1 MPHPPVHWAEGMFL
15 GPQHLQSAD
24 RSLRDLVRTAEDWT
38 IGYSYGLRAIE
49 IDRDALT
56 NRRVVLPR
64 CHARLR
70 DGTHL
75 RYPEDATLPPAVV
88 PDDAFRSPSDRP
100 MVYLAVPRLELGRAN
115 AAMAESESTT
125 RFLVEATE
133 TEDENQAGSPHVVEY
148 RRLNARIIVGEAGLT
163 GFETLPLFRL
173 KLAETA
179 EAAPEV
185 DPDYIPPILACDA
198 WSPLRDQFLSGIR
211 DHLGSQSEK
220 LARQMIDRGVAF
232 ESGHREDLE
241 RILMLH
247 AVNGALATVWNL
259 PGSRGVHPFAAYRDL
274 CAAAGHLAV
283 FRSQRR
289 LPDLPR
295 YNHDDLASTFFPL
308 RAMFSVV
315 EGQDYV
321 KRPFIGDGQRL
332 RVLIEEDWLG
342 SKWAF
347 YVGVESELSDPAV
360 DRLLMTE
367 LDLKIASS
375 NEVNAIFRDALQ
387 GIPLILENQPP
398 RDFPRATGS
407 RRWCYWRVDRRS
419 FRWEVVEKKTRDLGI
434 RFNQAQVEGQ
444 LAGEAPVRIRQPDG
458 RLIEL
463 SFALF
468 AISAAPA

>member
-1 MPHPPVHWAEGMFL
+1 MPHPPIHWAEGMFL

-24 RSLRDLVRTAEDWT
+24 RSLRDLVRTAEDWST
-38 IGYSYGLRAIE
+38 GYSYGFRVLE

-56 NRRVVLPR
+56 NRRVLLPR

-70 DGTHL
+70 DGTHF
-75 RYPEDATLPPAVV
+75 RYPEDASLPPATV
-88 PDDAFRSPSDRP
+88 PDDAFRTPSDRP

-115 AAMAESESTT
+115 SAPAGSDSIA
-125 RFLVEATE
+125 RYLVEAVE
-133 TEDENQAGSPHVVEY
+133 TEDENQSGSPHVVEY
-148 RRLNARIIVGEAGLT
+148 RRLNGRIIVGETGLAGY
-163 GFETLPLFRL
+163 ETLPLFRL

-185 DPDYIPPILACDA
+185 DDDFIPPLLACDA
-198 WSPLRDQFLSGIR
+198 WPPLREQFLGGIR

-220 LARQMIDRGVAF
+220 LSRQMIDRGVAF

-247 AVNGALATVWNL
+247 SVNAALGATWNL
-259 PGSRGVHPFAAYRDL
+259 PSGRGIHPYAAYSEL
-274 CAAAGHLAV
+274 CGAAGHLAV
-283 FRSQRR
+283 FRSKRR

-295 YNHDDLASTFFPL
+295 YNHDDLAGTFFPL

-315 EGQDYV
+315 EGQDYI

-332 RVLIEEDWLG
+332 RVLLEPEWLG

-347 YVGVESELSDPAV
+347 YVGVESELSDQAV

-387 GIPLILENQPP
+387 GIPLLLESQPP
-398 RDFPRATGS
+398 RDFPRANGAQ
-407 RRWCYWRVDRRS
+407 RWSYWRVDRQS

-434 RFNQAQVEGQ
+434 RLNQAQVEGN
-444 LAGEAPVRIRQPDG
+444 LAGEQPVRIRQPDG

-463 SFALF
+463 TFALY